1 MWVQWETI
9 QVTHLKPAQAERKK
23 ERKMIAGGEK
33 ESYHTAPDGLQ
44 KGIDLIFDDYVHGIL
59 FTIYMKTVEVFL
71 LDFWSFLSIICKWL
85 INKDPMFITRAGH
98 LTVP

>member
-1 MWVQWETI
+1 
-9 QVTHLKPAQAERKK
+9 
-23 ERKMIAGGEK
+23 MIAGGEK

-71 LDFWSFLSIICKWL
+71 LDF
-85 INKDPMFITRAGH
+85 
-98 LTVP
+98 